1 VVEHLPRK
9 SKALSS
15 TTSTVP
21 PLEKNKTNLKL
32 AKIKITLFSVAE
44 HLPSI
49 YQALGSIPNSGKTKN
64 MWKGE
69 ERQSNQGLP
78 PLTWD

>member
-1 VVEHLPRK
+1 MAQVAQHLLSK

-49 YQALGSIPNSGKTKN
+49 YQALGSIP
-64 MWKGE
+64 
-69 ERQSNQGLP
+69 SNP
-78 PLTWD
+78 PLKEKKI